1 MDNTQV
7 YLSKNNFKV
16 AQMVRFHKLT
26 FPFTYFGIVVPKIII
41 TPFYFNNFE
50 LNYLLLNTEHL

>member
-26 FPFTYFGIVVPKIII
+26 FLFTYFGVVVPKIII
-41 TPFYFNNFE
+41 TPFYLNNFE

>member
-16 AQMVRFHKLT
+16 AQMVRFQKLT
-26 FPFTYFGIVVPKIII
+26 FPFTYFVIAVPKIII
-41 TPFYFNNFE
+41 TPFYLNNFE

>member
-26 FPFTYFGIVVPKIII
+26 FPFTYFDIAVPKIII
-41 TPFYFNNFE
+41 TPLYLNKFE
-50 LNYLLLNTEHL
+50 LN